1 LIVYSLDQDRSTYS
15 LSCFVTKL
23 HFRLRYAGIPYE
35 NGLGTRGQAPK
46 EKFPYVKFVDSGEL
60 LGDTALIVKRLVEQ
74 GRLEDLNAGL
84 APEERAVDYC
94 LRAMLEDRLYY
105 LVNFERWYENY
116 KMMRDQGPFGH
127 LPGGI
132 RHVTGFFTSQYLK
145 MMLYF
150 QGTGRHSPEEVRH
163 FRAEAIGALADFA
176 STARGKA
183 AQGNA
188 APFWILGGERPTEAD
203 FTLFGCIS
211 GYLANQL
218 QPDTTAVI
226 KSHPTLVDYVE
237 RIHTT
242 YFSDFR

>member
-1 LIVYSLDQDRSTYS
+1 MATDQATAKPAPDTPTPTTTPHLIVYSLDQDRSTYS

-105 LVNFERWYENY
+105 LV
-116 KMMRDQGPFGH
+116 
-127 LPGGI
+127 
-132 RHVTGFFTSQYLK
+132 VS
-145 MMLYF
+145 
-150 QGTGRHSPEEVRH
+150 V
-163 FRAEAIGALADFA
+163 
-176 STARGKA
+176 
-183 AQGNA
+183 
-188 APFWILGGERPTEAD
+188 
-203 FTLFGCIS
+203 
-211 GYLANQL
+211 
-218 QPDTTAVI
+218 
-226 KSHPTLVDYVE
+226 LVLCMHGWDVC
-237 RIHTT
+237 
-242 YFSDFR
+242 